1 MVMLAMMRTPDP
13 NERSAAVL
21 PPIMSARA
29 GHMQQQAQEEAE
41 LRQDAALQQEMSFPG
56 FQDLGLDAS
65 DFPENWEEGSGL
77 CAKAQD
83 DEGQGGGTCRPARPV
98 ARSGQSRSG
107 SEYSARR
114 GSR

>member
-41 LRQDAALQQEMSFPG
+41 LRQDAALQQEMSF
-56 FQDLGLDAS
+56 QASRIWDSTRLISRKLGRRLR
-65 DFPENWEEGSGL
+65 PL
-77 CAKAQD
+77 C
-83 DEGQGGGTCRPARPV
+83 
-98 ARSGQSRSG
+98 QSPR
-107 SEYSARR
+107 
-114 GSR
+114 